1 MIAVSSG
8 PADPLL
14 AFGPGARAAAATVAF
29 HGGKGGVG
37 TTFLAS
43 EVTALLAR
51 EAPRVA
57 AVDLDLHRGALHY
70 RLDVPLSRDTFT
82 IRDLL
87 PALDD
92 LSDLVLDNAL
102 SHCPCGARLLPAP
115 GGGDPGF
122 TPSPDEMRALRAA
135 LSTSFA
141 HVIVDTHPCLDPV
154 TLDVLTGADLV
165 FLVVT
170 PELACLGGAK
180 KALGT
185 IGSCG
190 ADSARFR
197 LVVNRSLGD
206 DDAVNLSD
214 FESYLGLP
222 VSVVLPEE
230 TVRCRR
236 AADEGRF
243 VAGDR
248 SPLGQGIQAL
258 ARLIFGVPGAK
269 ETSRFI
275 DRR

>member
-1 MIAVSSG
+1 M
-8 PADPLL
+8 
-14 AFGPGARAAAATVAF
+14 
-29 HGGKGGVG
+29 G
-37 TTFLAS
+37 TTLLAS

-51 EAPRVA
+51 EAPGVA

-87 PALDD
+87 PVLDD

-115 GGGDPGF
+115 GGTDPGF
-122 TPSPDEMRALRAA
+122 APSPEEIRALGAA
-135 LSTSFA
+135 LSASFTR
-141 HVIVDTHPCLDPV
+141 VIVDTPPALDPV
-154 TLDVLTGADLV
+154 TLDVVTTADLV
-165 FLVVT
+165 VLVVT

-180 KALGT
+180 KALET
-185 IGSCG
+185 MGSHGVGG
-190 ADSARFR
+190 AHVR

-222 VSVVLPEE
+222 VAFLLPEE

-243 VAGDR
+243 VAYDR
-248 SPLGQGIQAL
+248 SPLGQGIQSL
-258 ARLIFGVPGAK
+258 ARLVFGVPQAK
-269 ETSRFI
+269 ETNRFH
-275 DRR
+275 DQREASLKLRSKGEL